1 VDAIE
6 IIDQESDGTPRET
19 HVRCPATGE
28 SLGSVL
34 TTPPAAVAEVVGQ
47 VAAVQPLWALL
58 RLEDRAR
65 YMRRMAQA
73 ILDELD
79 ELRETIAREQGRP
92 RTEVAALELLAALD
106 ALKWVAQEGAS
117 VLGGRRVGVHR
128 SLFLTKRARI
138 AYEPY
143 GVVGVIGAGS
153 APFAQP
159 LGQIAGA
166 LLAGNGVVLKPAPR
180 ASLAGERIARV
191 LARAGLPEG
200 LVRVI
205 HGGPEVGM
213 ELARAPVDKLLFTGA
228 PATGRAVAREC
239 VSQEKEVTV
248 ELGGKD
254 AMLVLSDA
262 HVARAAAGALWAG
275 CAGAGQARGAVER
288 IYVAP
293 EVAERLVA
301 RLVSGARA
309 LTVGDPRDP
318 RVQVGPLASA
328 RRLAHICELVDEAV
342 AQGATLHCGGPITP
356 LGTPH
361 GGGFSKG
368 TRQADESSA
377 VGELA
382 LAASSVEGDQTGAQA
397 QTGTASALVA
407 QQAGTAAAAGQTSTA
422 AAGQPGTMAGQ
433 TSTAA
438 AAGQPGTVARQAST
452 AATGQA
458 GAGARRAGTASAVLP
473 VGQAAGSD
481 ERFGAFFAPAVLT
494 GVTHE
499 MRIMREPV
507 GGPVLAVMNF
517 ESVSEAI
524 ALANDSP
531 YGLGASVWTADR
543 YRGLRI
549 ARELDAGMVWLNDH
563 LPSPAVSRGPWGAA
577 AGSGLGR
584 TLGEAG
590 LRACAQEKLIT
601 WDPSGSRGLWWGPYD
616 ERSARAA
623 KAAAQLRSTRESDRE
638 QAWRKGG
645 VALARVGIRALGR
658 RS

>member
-1 VDAIE
+1 MSLDTTETDAP
-6 IIDQESDGTPRET
+6 DSHREAR
-19 HVRCPATGE
+19 VARALDPATGE
-28 SLGSVL
+28 LLGSVP
-34 TTPPAAVAEVVGQ
+34 TIAPADVVEVVAQ
-47 VAAVQPLWALL
+47 VAKVQPLWALL
-58 RLEDRAR
+58 RVEDRAR

-73 ILDELD
+73 IVDELN

-92 RTEVAALELLAALD
+92 RTEVATLELLAAID
-106 ALKWVAQEGAS
+106 ALKWVAQDGAS

-166 LLAGNGVVLKPAPR
+166 LLAGNGVVFKPAVR
-180 ASLAGERIARV
+180 AALAGERIARV

-200 LVRVI
+200 LVRVV
-205 HGGPEVGM
+205 HGGADVGL
-213 ELARAPVDKLLFTGA
+213 ELARAPVDKLLFTGS
-228 PATGRAVAREC
+228 PATGRAVARAC

-262 HVARAAAGALWAG
+262 HIARAAAGALWAG

-288 IYVAP
+288 VYAAP

-301 RLVSGARA
+301 RLVAGARA
-309 LTVGDPRDP
+309 LTLGDPRDP

-328 RRLAHICELVDEAV
+328 RRVERVAELVHEAV
-342 AQGATLHCGGPITP
+342 AQGATLHCGGP
-356 LGTPH
+356 L
-361 GGGFSKG
+361 
-368 TRQADESSA
+368 
-377 VGELA
+377 
-382 LAASSVEGDQTGAQA
+382 
-397 QTGTASALVA
+397 TAKAPSD
-407 QQAGTAAAAGQTSTA
+407 
-422 AAGQPGTMAGQ
+422 
-433 TSTAA
+433 
-438 AAGQPGTVARQAST
+438 
-452 AATGQA
+452 A
-458 GAGARRAGTASAVLP
+458 GACGEAESHNRTGLYGGAVAHGRTGLYGNAVAHGRMGLHGDA
-473 VGQAAGSD
+473 VAHGRMD
-481 ERFGAFFAPAVLT
+481 LRTDAFFAPAVLT

-499 MRIMREPV
+499 MRLMHEPL
-507 GGPVLAVMNF
+507 GGPVLAVMAAG
-517 ESVSEAI
+517 SVSEAI
-524 ALANDSP
+524 ALANDSA

-549 ARELDAGMVWLNDH
+549 ARELNAGMVWINDH
-563 LPSPAVSRGPWGAA
+563 LPSPTVSRGPWGAS

-601 WDPSGSRGLWWGPYD
+601 WDPSGARGLWWGPYD
-616 ERSARAA
+616 ELSARAA
-623 KAAAQLRSTRESDRE
+623 RAAAQLRSTREGDRE
-638 QAWRKGG
+638 QAWRQGA
-645 VALARVGIRALGR
+645 VALARLGARTLAR
-658 RS
+658 R

>member
-1 VDAIE
+1 MNLDAIE
-6 IIDQESDGTPRET
+6 TDAAQRSAEPRT
-19 HVRCPATGE
+19 ALALDPATGE
-28 SLGSVL
+28 WLGSVPV
-34 TTPPAAVAEVVGQ
+34 TEPRAVAEVVGQ
-47 VAAVQPLWALL
+47 VAGVQPLWALL

-65 YMRRMAQA
+65 YMSRMAQA
-73 ILDELD
+73 IVDELD
-79 ELRETIAREQGRP
+79 DLRETIAREQGRP
-92 RTEVAALELLAALD
+92 RTEVAALELLAAID
-106 ALKWVAQEGAS
+106 ALRWVAQKGAS
-117 VLGGRRVGVHR
+117 VLGPRRVGVHR
-128 SLFLTKRARI
+128 SLAPTKRARI

-166 LLAGNGVVLKPAPR
+166 LLAGNGVVFKPALR
-180 ASLAGERIARV
+180 ACLAGERIARV

-205 HGGPEVGM
+205 HGGAEVGI
-213 ELARAPVDKLLFTGA
+213 ELARAPVDKLLFTGS

-239 VSQEKEVTV
+239 VSREKEVTV

-275 CAGAGQARGAVER
+275 CAGAGQARGSVER
-288 IYVAP
+288 IYAAP
-293 EVAERLVA
+293 ELTERLVA
-301 RLVSGARA
+301 RLVAGARA
-309 LTVGDPRDP
+309 LTVGDPREEG
-318 RVQVGPLASA
+318 VQVGPLSSA
-328 RRLAHICELVDEAV
+328 RRLAHVGELVEEAV
-342 AQGATLHCGGPITP
+342 AQGATLHCGGQLAPQGVRTV
-356 LGTPH
+356 
-361 GGGFSKG
+361 SERK
-368 TRQADESSA
+368 
-377 VGELA
+377 EL
-382 LAASSVEGDQTGAQA
+382 S
-397 QTGTASALVA
+397 
-407 QQAGTAAAAGQTSTA
+407 
-422 AAGQPGTMAGQ
+422 
-433 TSTAA
+433 
-438 AAGQPGTVARQAST
+438 
-452 AATGQA
+452 
-458 GAGARRAGTASAVLP
+458 
-473 VGQAAGSD
+473 
-481 ERFGAFFAPAVLT
+481 GAFFAPAVLT

-499 MRIMREPV
+499 MRVMREPV
-507 GGPVLAVMNF
+507 GGPVLAVMSF

-543 YRGLRI
+543 YRGMRI
-549 ARELDAGMVWLNDH
+549 ARELNAGMVWLNDH

-601 WDPSGSRGLWWGPYD
+601 WDPSGTRGLWWGPYD
-616 ERSARAA
+616 ELSARAA

-638 QAWRKGG
+638 QAWRNGSL
-645 VALARVGIRALGR
+645 ALARVGLRALGR